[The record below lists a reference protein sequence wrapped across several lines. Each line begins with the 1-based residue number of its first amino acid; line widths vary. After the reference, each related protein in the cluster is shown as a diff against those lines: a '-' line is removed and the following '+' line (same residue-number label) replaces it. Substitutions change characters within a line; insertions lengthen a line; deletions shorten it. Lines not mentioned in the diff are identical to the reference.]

1 MIKKES
7 RTFYMSVEGINCE
20 TLYFMHLAK
29 LINESGSNRYN
40 LKVNPKVASPIG
52 NPSAASG
59 NLRDQV
65 WISRSR

>member
-40 LKVNPKVASPIG
+40 LKVNPKVASPIKQG
-52 NPSAASG
+52 GEHFLTPG
-59 NLRDQV
+59 DGY
-65 WISRSR
+65 